1 MLRQGHATRPGPV
14 LCHNTVSPGDY
25 VPVFWHLSYLL
36 RGHTSSGTD
45 ISRNAAGYS
54 MAIWLPVTLLAI
66 VPKALVLWALCL
78 GASVYSGVFLVL
90 NLKQPIQESLMPS
103 RQFLTLAA
111 IFVVHQVVGLLLRVY
126 VFTYN
131 LPPEEL

>member
-1 MLRQGHATRPGPV
+1 
-14 LCHNTVSPGDY
+14 
-25 VPVFWHLSYLL
+25 
-36 RGHTSSGTD
+36 
-45 ISRNAAGYS
+45 

-66 VPKALVLWALCL
+66 LPKALFLWGLCL
-78 GASVYSGVFLVL
+78 GASLYSGIFLVL

-111 IFVVHQVVGLLLRVY
+111 IFSVHQLVAVLLRVY

-131 LPPEEL
+131 LPEAEQ

>member
-1 MLRQGHATRPGPV
+1 
-14 LCHNTVSPGDY
+14 
-25 VPVFWHLSYLL
+25 
-36 RGHTSSGTD
+36 
-45 ISRNAAGYS
+45 